1 MHPGVD
7 TIRFERVFD
16 SFLAAVANVRTPGDG
31 VRACARLENAA
42 CSARLGHM
50 ADMLAAAYASAGSD
64 NREQWRCDNW
74 SAVCAQIGAAHAV
87 TSGVVSGLLMDAV
100 TLRERLPK
108 VAAVFAEGLIAYRL
122 VHLICTRTMLV
133 KDVEALRALDS
144 ELADM
149 LRTWGARS
157 KDQTQSDIEALV
169 LLHDPDAVRRSES
182 GNRGNYVEVAS
193 DNATGNAYLTATVT
207 ATDGEAFDQRLDA
220 LARTVCA
227 RDPRDLDQRRA
238 AAVGAMSFGW
248 DRLPCL
254 CENDDCD
261 AAAKPAAG
269 GVVIHVV
276 ARREALGLDVD
287 SGAGPTDSEG
297 PRDGEPTGDP
307 DDAEPSDLDPKTDDS
322 EPKPEPEP
330 PRDLIAQR
338 RALVGKNPPLLPRPW
353 YSYTLTGL
361 IGALKDGQG
370 EFCAVGPATILGGAV
385 IPAPVAAQA
394 AMHATITTLIHPGQA
409 PPEPR
414 YRPSRKLADFVRCR
428 DQTCRFP
435 GCTRP
440 STLTDI
446 DHTIPYP
453 YGPTCASNLACLC
466 REHHLLKTFWPGW
479 SNVQFPDG
487 TIVWRDPDG
496 NTATTYP
503 GSRLLFPELCGPT
516 AEFDVTRT
524 PPPKHTAG
532 LTMPKRPITRA
543 VARRQRIDDERRKP
557 KHGHPGTPEYR

>member
-1 MHPGVD
+1 MHSQPNTVVRRGVA
-7 TIRFERVFD
+7 TTRFERVFD
-16 SFLAAVANVRTPGDG
+16 TLLAAVADVRTPGDG

-133 KDVEALRALDS
+133 KDAEALRALDS
-144 ELADM
+144 EFADM

-157 KDQTQSDIEALV
+157 KDQTCSDIDALV
-169 LLHDPDAVRRSES
+169 LLHDPDAVRRSEY

-193 DNATGNAYLTATVT
+193 DNATGNAYVTATVT

-261 AAAKPAAG
+261 AATKPAAG

-276 ARREALGLDVD
+276 ARREALDVDVD
-287 SGAGPTDSEG
+287 SGAGPSDSEG
-297 PRDGEPTGDP
+297 PRDGEPMGDP
-307 DDAEPSDLDPKTDDS
+307 DDAEPT
-322 EPKPEPEP
+322 
-330 PRDLIAQR
+330 RDLAAQR

-370 EFCAVGPATILGGAV
+370 ELCAVGPATILGGAV

-394 AMHATITTLIHPGQA
+394 AMHATVRALIHPGQA

-414 YRPSRKLADFVRCR
+414 YRPSRTLADFVRCR

-440 STLTDI
+440 STIADI

-479 SNVQFPDG
+479 SNTQFPDG
-487 TIVWRDPDG
+487 TIVWTDPDG
-496 NTATTYP
+496 KTTTTYP
-503 GSRLLFPELCGPT
+503 GSRLLFPELCVPT
-516 AEFDVTRT
+516 AEFTLT
-524 PPPKHTAG
+524 QSPPPKHTAG
-532 LTMPKRPITRA
+532 LTMPKRAVTRA
-543 VARRQRIDDERRKP
+543 QARAQRIDDERRRNAAP
-557 KHGHPGTPEYR
+557 ELQLEPPGEAAQRQIG